1 MSDVLHLELFEA
13 VGHDTELLLHGGHHL
28 VAVGM
33 MRRWMVAHLVPVL
46 PRADGGV
53 YGVHQAVLGGILY
66 CCSIKHCIT
75 RSQYI
80 ALTRT
85 RVGRSLRMDG
95 WSASWPEP
103 PRTIILQHKTTYQQ
117 LSFSKPTKI

>member
-1 MSDVLHLELFEA
+1 MSQGVSDVLHLELFEA

-53 YGVHQAVLGGILY
+53 YGVHQAVLGGNTELL
-66 CCSIKHCIT
+66 
-75 RSQYI
+75 QYQ
-80 ALTRT
+80 
-85 RVGRSLRMDG
+85 
-95 WSASWPEP
+95 
-103 PRTIILQHKTTYQQ
+103 ILQGASPHWTHENVG
-117 LSFSKPTKI
+117 LVPGPL